1 MSEKEKNTKKLL
13 TILGDIFEA
22 RRHKK
27 YGLSSA
33 EVADL
38 KEKINKNKK

>member
-1 MSEKEKNTKKLL
+1 MSEKEKNTKKALQFL
-13 TILGDIFEA
+13 SDIFEA
-22 RRHKK
+22 RRHRK

-38 KEKINKNKK
+38 KQKINKDKK